1 MHFFLATIH
10 VAPLNLMTKLTISFQ
25 YIFIKISTQMLFGSK
40 SQRAFVFGAKI
51 PSVDKSTQARKACFG
66 TLLRSRR
73 LYYIQ

>member
-51 PSVDKSTQARKACFG
+51 PSVDKDTQGFRSQTARHNCVV
-66 TLLRSRR
+66 L
-73 LYYIQ
+73 I

>member
-51 PSVDKSTQARKACFG
+51 PYSPIADANVMRWETYI
-66 TLLRSRR
+66 SR
-73 LYYIQ
+73 YP

>member
-51 PSVDKSTQARKACFG
+51 PYSPRADANVMRWKTYI
-66 TLLRSRR
+66 SR
-73 LYYIQ
+73 YP

>member
-40 SQRAFVFGAKI
+40 SQRAFVFGAKA
-51 PSVDKSTQARKACFG
+51 PC
-66 TLLRSRR
+66 LLITNADVMRWETYISR
-73 LYYIQ
+73 YP

>member
-40 SQRAFVFGAKI
+40 SQRAVVFGAKI
-51 PSVDKSTQARKACFG
+51 PYSPIADANVMRWETYI
-66 TLLRSRR
+66 SR
-73 LYYIQ
+73 YP